1 MSYIIRQAKPED
13 IEIVFELMKSLAIYE
28 KMEDEFVTNPDT
40 LRKNIFE
47 DQFASVLI
55 LEESD
60 VPVGFALYF
69 FNYSTFLGKPGLYL
83 EDLFIDPASRG
94 KGYGKALLA
103 ELARIA
109 KEKNCGR
116 MEWAVLNWNDPA
128 IEFYKSLGAKPMDT
142 WTVYRLEHDKI
153 EELSKK

>member
-83 EDLFIDPASRG
+83 EDLFLDPASRG

>member
-116 MEWAVLNWNDPA
+116 MEWAVLTWNDPA

>member
-153 EELSKK
+153 E